1 MHKKKEEE
9 EEGKKKKKKH
19 LSRRGKKTHGLVT
32 ERSNILNNWNRKCL
46 EWTKEW
52 LRITVIL
59 QDSSGEQIRERKNM
73 S

>member
-9 EEGKKKKKKH
+9 EEGKKKNKKH

-46 EWTKEW
+46 E
-52 LRITVIL
+52 
-59 QDSSGEQIRERKNM
+59 
-73 S
+73 